1 MILSFDMNKILV
13 LLILF
18 GLSQHAHAHH
28 ETYVAIILENDAFV
42 GEDDGYTNGFGFV
55 WSYGSFDKFNDS
67 NTPSWVGA
75 LTEDIYISTMS
86 NKRRAVTFGIS
97 QTIQTPEDIDT
108 EQLLVDDL
116 PYVGLLSWEVTQY
129 AFDFKITD
137 SLSLALGV
145 VGPLSFAEQTQ
156 KGFHQIINVDEPRGW
171 DNQLDTEPVFRV
183 AAARNLR
190 LLNGLMTK
198 QLEYDVIGLSEVGVG
213 TISSEISAGMTIRVG
228 RILAVTFPVVSL
240 IPGREVNPLVKV
252 KRAYYF
258 YIGGVVRYV
267 GNDIMIDGNTFRDS
281 HYLDLRHDQHVITA
295 GFSMNI
301 GDVAITLSYID
312 PSKQV
317 VNNSET
323 DPFGTLSVAWSF

>member
-1 MILSFDMNKILV
+1 LLRPDMKKLLG

-18 GLSQHAHAHH
+18 GLSQYAHAQHK
-28 ETYVAIILENDAFV
+28 TYAAIVLENDAFV

-55 WSYGSFDKFNDS
+55 WSHGSFDKFNDS
-67 NTPSWVGA
+67 NTPSWIGA
-75 LTEDIYISTMS
+75 LTEDLYISTMS
-86 NKRRAVTFGIS
+86 NKRRAITYGVA
-97 QTIQTPEDIDT
+97 QTMQTPEDIDT

-116 PYVGLLSWEVTQY
+116 PYVGLLTWKATQY
-129 AFDFKITD
+129 AFDEEITD

-156 KGFHQIINVDEPRGW
+156 KGFHKVIDADEPKGW

-183 AAARNLR
+183 AAARNFR
-190 LLNGLMTK
+190 LIDGLMTK

-228 RILAVTFPVVSL
+228 RILTATFPVVSL
-240 IPGREVNPLVKV
+240 IPGREVNPLVAV
-252 KRAYYF
+252 KKAYYF
-258 YIGGVVRYV
+258 YIGGVVRYI

-301 GDVAITLSYID
+301 GDIAITLSYVD

-317 VNNSET
+317 VNQSET
-323 DPFGTLSVAWSF
+323 DPFGTLSIAWSF